1 MAFLA
6 YYGRMSPSEFAESD
20 PAETDALE
28 RAIAGILESER
39 TLQLELTKAIVKSN
53 GGRVL

>member
-6 YYGRMSPSEFAESD
+6 YYGRMSPS
-20 PAETDALE
+20 ETDALE